1 MTFLAKD
8 RILDKQQNFKR
19 MKVFKY
25 ILRAIKYFIYIS
37 VLLVIILGLLTLFG
51 VVDGNPEVMFRNGY
65 DSLWQIAL
73 MFGCVS
79 AFYPM
84 FGYVCKDANA
94 GGQYSELQPILV
106 EFMKSRGY
114 QLVNEEDETLKFVNT
129 SFMKRLSRVF
139 EDQITVKK
147 VFAGFEFEGLR
158 RDVVRLTLGFENRVS
173 RSQDSSVDEQ

>member
-1 MTFLAKD
+1 
-8 RILDKQQNFKR
+8 
-19 MKVFKY
+19 MKVIKY
-25 ILRAIKYFIYIS
+25 IIRAIKYFIYIS
-37 VLLVIILGLLTLFG
+37 VLLVFILGILTLLG

-65 DSLWQIAL
+65 DSLWQIAI

-84 FGYVCKDANA
+84 FGYMKKDANA
-94 GGQYSELQPILV
+94 GGQYSELQPILI

-114 QLVNEEDETLKFVNT
+114 QLVDEEDETLKFVNT
-129 SFMKRLSRVF
+129 SFMRRLTRVF

-173 RSQDSSVDEQ
+173 RNDDSSVDEQ